1 MTTTKT
7 TVNTTPVTEEVPA
20 TAKTPENKLQALLK
34 NQYIVK
40 QCSENNGLLRVTVL
54 INKKQNIVTAC
65 SHVYNL
71 FKKQYN
77 FTVAPDFSAIK
88 PDTDFN
94 FGKST
99 IYFSTEINSLQFF
112 LKIDELQ
119 NGVKEEVKFTNLDII
134 SRIDKFELTTVEHKN
149 NECCYV
155 TVKPCFNEKTG
166 LTHEQIFNALTG
178 VYDTDSEE
186 KKFIAK
192 LLQPITTKA
201 LAKHIIAKTDLNFVL
216 THTEILLRVFKNEK
230 EFATIKS
237 RRISIFDMIEFDKNV
252 LKAFHNA
259 LADNRQDAAAAV
271 EANKQIEKLIAEIQ
285 KYIVY
290 PCSKPVYIDT
300 TKKGLFYRLIKRSVN
315 KATATHTTYNKTNVN
330 AFINGYVL
338 ASYNNRLKDYLNG
351 IKPPKNN

>member
-1 MTTTKT
+1 MTTKQT
-7 TVNTTPVTEEVPA
+7 TVSTTPA
-20 TAKTPENKLQALLK
+20 TATPATEEAPENKLQALLK
-34 NQYIVK
+34 NQYTVK
-40 QCSENNGLLRVTVL
+40 QYSEKEGFLLVTVTL
-54 INKKQNIVTAC
+54 NSKQNIVTAC
-65 SHVYNL
+65 SRVYNL

-77 FTVAPDFSAIK
+77 FTVAPDFTAIK
-88 PDTDFN
+88 PDAEFN

-99 IYFSTEINSLQFF
+99 IYFSTEINALQFF

-119 NGVKEEVKFTNLDII
+119 HGVKEEVKFTNLDII

-178 VYDTDSEE
+178 VYDPDSEE

-192 LLQPITTKA
+192 LLQPITTKT
-201 LAKHIIAKTDLNFVL
+201 LAKHITDKQNLNFAL
-216 THTEILLRVFKNEK
+216 THTEILLRVFKNSK
-230 EFATIKS
+230 EFSVIKS

-252 LKAFHNA
+252 LKVFHKA
-259 LADNRQDAAAAV
+259 LADNRQEAAAAV

-285 KYIVY
+285 KHIVY
-290 PCSKPVYIDT
+290 PCSKSVYIDT